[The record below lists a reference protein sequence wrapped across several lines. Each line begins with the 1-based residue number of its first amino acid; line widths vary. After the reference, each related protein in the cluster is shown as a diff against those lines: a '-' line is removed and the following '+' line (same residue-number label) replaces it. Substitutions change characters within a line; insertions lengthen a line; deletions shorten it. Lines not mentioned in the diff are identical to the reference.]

1 MNLLRRPRQEKSEN
15 YKIMKDSYVGLKKRH
30 YRLLQNNLSDFF
42 CSHYMTTKGLQNVAK
57 SRSKVAQEYHCEKC
71 DYSTCKTSDWKKH
84 LKTKKHNLCPMTTDD
99 YKMTTEKSQK
109 VADNKSAFKCECGRS
124 YSNRQNLY
132 RHQKKCDYESKLCQ
146 NVTTTTESTTAESF
160 KEMVGL
166 MKEVVNKNCELVE
179 KLANGSG
186 VGYHNTSG
194 SYNNTNSNNNIFNIQ
209 LFLNENCANA
219 MSIQDFA
226 KKLTIE
232 MSDLDLIENDEP
244 KAIVGM
250 IKKSLFGLSQ
260 NERPLHSHEKKWY
273 VKDQEEGW
281 EDDESG
287 KAVDVVKAGAAKSL
301 SRLANDKYN
310 TFMTDG
316 KKAEAYAEAISKV
329 NSDVDTRSKKVIK
342 SGLCNVCSLKEKDK

>member
-1 MNLLRRPRQEKSEN
+1 
-15 YKIMKDSYVGLKKRH
+15 MKDSYVGLKKEN
-30 YRLLQNNLSDFF
+30 YKFPENNLSDFF

-57 SRSKVAQEYHCEKC
+57 SRSKVAHEYHCEKC

-84 LKTKKHNLCPMTTDD
+84 LKTKKHNLCLMTTDD
-99 YKMTTEKSQK
+99 YKMTTEMSQK
-109 VADNKSAFKCECGRS
+109 VAQTKSDFICECGRS

-132 RHQKKCDYESKLCQ
+132 RHQKKCTYKLEDS
-146 NVTTTTESTTAESF
+146 NTVTTTYENSATDSF

-179 KLANGSG
+179 KLANSSIGG
-186 VGYHNTSG
+186 HHNTNG

-250 IKKSLFGLSQ
+250 IKKSLSGLSQ

-273 VKDQEEGW
+273 VKDHDDGW

-301 SRLANDKYN
+301 SRLANEKYDS
-310 TFMTDG
+310 FMTDG
-316 KKAEAYAEAISKV
+316 KKAEAYAEVMSKV

-342 SGLCNVCSLKEKDK
+342 SNLTNVCSLSEKDK

>member
-1 MNLLRRPRQEKSEN
+1 
-15 YKIMKDSYVGLKKRH
+15 
-30 YRLLQNNLSDFF
+30 
-42 CSHYMTTKGLQNVAK
+42 MTTKGLQKVAK
-57 SRSKVAQEYHCEKC
+57 SSPKVAQEYHCETC
-71 DYSTCKTSDWKKH
+71 DYFTCKLFNWKKH
-84 LKTKKHNLCPMTTDD
+84 LKTKKHKLGPMTTDD
-99 YKMTTEKSQK
+99 YKMTTQKEQK
-109 VADNKSAFKCECGRS
+109 VAEQISDFMCECGRS

-132 RHQKKCDYESKLCQ
+132 RHQKKCDYEPENPQ
-146 NVTTTTESTTAESF
+146 IITTTTNESTTDSF

-179 KLANGSG
+179 KLASGSG
-186 VGYHNTSG
+186 RAHHNTSG

-209 LFLNENCANA
+209 LFLSENCANA

-226 KKLTIE
+226 KNLRIE

-250 IKKSLFGLSQ
+250 IKKSLSGLSQ

-273 VKDQEEGW
+273 VKDNEEGW

-287 KAVDVVKAGAAKSL
+287 KAVDVVKAGVAKSL
-301 SRLANDKYN
+301 SRLANEKYN

-342 SGLCNVCSLKEKDK
+342 SNLTNVCSLKEKDK

>member
-1 MNLLRRPRQEKSEN
+1 
-15 YKIMKDSYVGLKKRH
+15 
-30 YRLLQNNLSDFF
+30 
-42 CSHYMTTKGLQNVAK
+42 MTTKGLQEVAK
-57 SRSKVAQEYHCEKC
+57 SSPKVAQEYHCEKC
-71 DYSTCKTSDWKKH
+71 DYSTSKLFNWNKH
-84 LKTKKHNLCPMTTDD
+84 LETKKHNFDLMTTDD
-99 YKMTTEKSQK
+99 YKMTTKSSSK
-109 VADNKSAFKCECGRS
+109 VAEQNSDFMCVCGRS

-132 RHQKKCDYESKLCQ
+132 RHQKKCDYESENHKII
-146 NVTTTTESTTAESF
+146 NTTDESTTAESF
-160 KEMVGL
+160 KDMVGL
-166 MKEVVNKNCELVE
+166 MKQVVNKNCELVE
-179 KLANGSG
+179 KLASCSG
-186 VGYHNTSG
+186 GGHHNTSG

-250 IKKSLFGLSQ
+250 IKKSLSCLSQ

-273 VKDQEEGW
+273 VKDHEEGW

-301 SRLANDKYN
+301 SRLANEKYN

-316 KKAEAYAEAISKV
+316 RKAESYAEAISKV
-329 NSDVDTRSKKVIK
+329 NSDVDTRAKKVIK
-342 SGLCNVCSLKEKDK
+342 SNLTSVCSLKEKDK

>member
-1 MNLLRRPRQEKSEN
+1 
-15 YKIMKDSYVGLKKRH
+15 
-30 YRLLQNNLSDFF
+30 
-42 CSHYMTTKGLQNVAK
+42 MTTKGLQEVAE
-57 SRSKVAQEYHCEKC
+57 SSSKVAREYHCEKC
-71 DYSTCKTSDWKKH
+71 DYNTSKLFNWKKH

-99 YKMTTEKSQK
+99 YKMTTEKLQK
-109 VADNKSAFKCECGRS
+109 VADNKYTFKCECGRS

-132 RHQKKCDYESKLCQ
+132 RHQKKCDYQPEPSQ

-166 MKEVVNKNCELVE
+166 MKDVVNKNCELVE
-179 KLANGSG
+179 KLANSSIIGH
-186 VGYHNTSG
+186 HNTNG

-250 IKKSLFGLSQ
+250 IKKSLSNLSQ

-273 VKDQEEGW
+273 VKDNEDGW
-281 EDDESG
+281 EDDELG

-301 SRLANDKYN
+301 SRLANEKYDS
-310 TFMTDG
+310 FMTDG
-316 KKAEAYAEAISKV
+316 KKAEAYAEVMSKV

-342 SGLCNVCSLKEKDK
+342 SNLTNMCNLREKDK

>member
-1 MNLLRRPRQEKSEN
+1 
-15 YKIMKDSYVGLKKRH
+15 
-30 YRLLQNNLSDFF
+30 
-42 CSHYMTTKGLQNVAK
+42 MTTNGLQKVAK
-57 SRSKVAQEYHCEKC
+57 SSTKVAQEYHCEKC
-71 DYSTCKTSDWKKH
+71 DYTTCKLFNWRKH
-84 LKTKKHNLCPMTTDD
+84 IKTKKHTLCL
-99 YKMTTEKSQK
+99 MTTEDYTMTTQKEQK
-109 VADNKSAFKCECGRS
+109 VVETVSDFICECGRS
-124 YSNRQNLY
+124 YVNRQNLY
-132 RHQKKCDYESKLCQ
+132 RHQKKCNYEPSPTHI
-146 NVTTTTESTTAESF
+146 VTASTENSTAESL

-179 KLANGSG
+179 KLANVSCGG
-186 VGYHNTSG
+186 HHNTSG

-226 KKLTIE
+226 KKLTVE

-250 IKKSLFGLSQ
+250 IKKSLSGLSQ

-273 VKDQEEGW
+273 VKDNEEGW
-281 EDDESG
+281 EDDQSG

-301 SRLANDKYN
+301 SRLANEKYN

-316 KKAEAYAEAISKV
+316 KSAEAYAEAISKV
-329 NSDVDTRSKKVIK
+329 NSDVDGRAKKVIK
-342 SGLCNVCSLKEKDK
+342 SGLTVVCSLKDKDK